1 VHVHGHQFRRPVA
14 SLPVLLLQGA
24 SNGRQNIVRRS
35 PSEQMRGASRS
46 PWVPMCVLGSRG
58 LDPVAGADVRLD
70 QANAQTGSLSV

>member
-1 VHVHGHQFRRPVA
+1 VHGHQFRHPVA
-14 SLPVLLLQGA
+14 SLHVLLLQGA

-46 PWVPMCVLGSRG
+46 PRVPMCVLGSRG
-58 LDPVAGADVRLD
+58 SDPVAGADVRLD